1 MAMRKNFAPASYPI
15 RDPKNLKK
23 DVGRCANPPG
33 NLELGGKGE
42 NTKLPVKG
50 SKFRVTD
57 R

>member
-1 MAMRKNFAPASYPI
+1 MRKNFAPPSYPI

-23 DVGRCANPPG
+23 DVGRVANPPG
-33 NLELGGKGE
+33 NLEFGGKGE
-42 NTKLPVKG
+42 SSKLPVKG

>member
-1 MAMRKNFAPASYPI
+1 MKLTPKSYPT

-23 DVGRCANPPG
+23 VVGRCFNPPG

-42 NTKLPVKG
+42 DTKLPIKG
-50 SKFRVTD
+50 SKFKVTD